1 MLRRKDRKAPV
12 LGSGKQA
19 AVDEDNQ
26 IMTDKDAMAKL
37 EDQVDSL
44 TKE

>member
-12 LGSGKQA
+12 LGSGKQTGA
-19 AVDEDNQ
+19 EEDDQ
-26 IMTDKDAMAKL
+26 IMTDKDAVAKL